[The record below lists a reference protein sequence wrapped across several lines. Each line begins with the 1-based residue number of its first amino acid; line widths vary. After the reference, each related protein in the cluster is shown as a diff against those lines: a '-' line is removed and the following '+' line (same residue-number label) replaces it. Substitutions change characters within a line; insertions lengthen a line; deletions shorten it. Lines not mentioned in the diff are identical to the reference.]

1 MVRPVASPPC
11 PAPRPSQSKYLW
23 RRNANWKSPG
33 VIGNRTVIPSKAA
46 WLAIGLSCGAKRGIW
61 VLACASSNLCGRQ
74 KPDPSPRLK
83 VTSSAD
89 IIVNLTEIEARV
101 LGSLIEKDITTPD
114 YYPLSLNAL
123 VNACN
128 QKNNRDPVMNLDEE
142 TVRQALG
149 TLQEKRV
156 AGPASGADS
165 RVTKFEHRLQEVFN
179 FDRREIAVVCVLL
192 LRGPQTPGELRSR
205 TDRMYHFEGLDDV
218 VSTLDRLAQREPP
231 LARVLPRQPGTKES
245 RYTHLFSGEPAMP
258 EGSDVARAP
267 SPAHAS
273 ANSTADRLT
282 ILEEEVSR
290 LRSEL
295 SEVQQQLA
303 TFRKQFE

>member
-1 MVRPVASPPC
+1 MI
-11 PAPRPSQSKYLW
+11 L
-23 RRNANWKSPG
+23 
-33 VIGNRTVIPSKAA
+33 T
-46 WLAIGLSCGAKRGIW
+46 AIE
-61 VLACASSNLCGRQ
+61 
-74 KPDPSPRLK
+74 
-83 VTSSAD
+83 T
-89 IIVNLTEIEARV
+89 RV

-128 QKNNRDPVMNLDEE
+128 QKNNRDPVMTLDE
-142 TVRQALG
+142 TAVRDALA
-149 TLQEKRV
+149 TLQEKRM

-165 RVTKFEHRLQEVFN
+165 RVTKYEHRLQEVFN

-192 LRGPQTPGELRSR
+192 LRGPQTPGELRGR
-205 TDRMYHFEGLDDV
+205 TDRMYHFEALEDV

-245 RYTHLFSGEPAMP
+245 RYMHLFSGRTQPDPQKISVE
-258 EGSDVARAP
+258 RAP
-267 SPAHAS
+267 SPS
-273 ANSTADRLT
+273 VGRRSLTLRDRLT
-282 ILEEEVSR
+282 TPGG
-290 LRSEL
+290 RSLPPAPDL